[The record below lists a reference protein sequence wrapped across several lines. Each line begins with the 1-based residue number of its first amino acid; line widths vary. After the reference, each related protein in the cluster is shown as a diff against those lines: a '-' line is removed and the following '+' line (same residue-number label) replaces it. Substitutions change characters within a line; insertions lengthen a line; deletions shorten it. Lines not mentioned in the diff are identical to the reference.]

1 MDFDFNDD
9 QKMIQNEA
17 RRFMADR
24 GGCGLVR
31 KVMEEGA
38 SFDRELWKEVAELG
52 WLGIR
57 IPEQYG
63 GTGLGQ
69 LELCV
74 LAEELGRSVA
84 PLPVSSSCYF
94 ATEAILRAGSDTQKE
109 RYLPGLASG
118 ELIGTFALAEGIG
131 YPDIDA
137 LDTQFEGETLS
148 GTKSPVVYGDIAD
161 FAIVVCNM
169 QGHGCVLVIVDL
181 DDNGVERE
189 RVTTV
194 DSSRSYASIDFRRAR
209 ATLLGDPAAGSL
221 LVEQVMSSAAVLLAF
236 EQIGGADSCLEMAK
250 AYALERKAFGRP
262 IGSFQ
267 AIKQKLADMYVYNE
281 LARANAYYGA
291 WAFSSASKELPL
303 AAAAA
308 RVSATDAFEYA
319 SSENIQTHGGIGYTW
334 EADCH
339 LYSRRSRALAV
350 ELGNTNVWKEN
361 VTSFLVQ
368 QLANGDP

>member
-9 QKMIQNEA
+9 QKLIQSEA
-17 RRFMADR
+17 RRLLEAR
-24 GGCGLVR
+24 GGSGLVR

-38 SFDRELWKEVAELG
+38 SYDRKLWNEVAELG

-57 IPEQYG
+57 IPEHYG
-63 GTGLGQ
+63 GIGLGQ

-74 LAEELGRSVA
+74 LAEELGRVAA
-84 PLPVSSSCYF
+84 PLPVSSSSYF
-94 ATEAILRAGSDTQKE
+94 ATEAILLAGSDEQKE

-118 ELIGTFALAEGIG
+118 KRIGTFALAEGIG
-131 YPDIDA
+131 YPD
-137 LDTQFEGETLS
+137 FEVLATHFDGETLS

-169 QGHGCVLVIVDL
+169 QPHGCVLLIVDL
-181 DDNGVERE
+181 NDDTIERE

-194 DSSRSYASIDFRRAR
+194 DSSRSYATINFQKAR
-209 ATLLGDPAAGSL
+209 GELLGDPSGGSL
-221 LVEQVMSSAAVLLAF
+221 LMDRVMSSAAVLLAF
-236 EQIGGADSCLEMAK
+236 EQIGGADSCLEMAR

-267 AIKQKLADMYVYNE
+267 AIKQKLADMYVFNE
-281 LARANAYYGA
+281 LARSNAYYGA
-291 WAFSSASKELPL
+291 WAFSSGSPELPL

-308 RVSATDAFEYA
+308 RVSATEAFEYA
-319 SSENIQTHGGIGYTW
+319 CSENIQTHGGIGYTW

-350 ELGNTNVWKEN
+350 ELGNTNIWKEN
-361 VTSFLVQ
+361 VTSLLVQ
-368 QLANGDP
+368 KLEAGGS